1 MKANLLVSL
10 VGAFLPWLRLEEE
23 QEEAVLPPQSG
34 QSRKGA
40 QAVLK
45 AQQSLNAGATWVY

>member
-45 AQQSLNAGATWVY
+45 AQQSLNAGAKCVY

>member
-1 MKANLLVSL
+1 MKGNHLVSL
-10 VGAFLPWLRLEEE
+10 VGAFLPRLRLEEE
-23 QEEAVLPPQSG
+23 QEEAVFPPQSG

-45 AQQSLNAGATWVY
+45 AQQSLNAGATCVY